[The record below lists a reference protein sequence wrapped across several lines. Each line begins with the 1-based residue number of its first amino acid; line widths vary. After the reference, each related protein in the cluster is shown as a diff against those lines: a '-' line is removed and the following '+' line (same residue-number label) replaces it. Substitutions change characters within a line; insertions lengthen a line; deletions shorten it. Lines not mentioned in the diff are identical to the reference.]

1 MSTLFIRVEGPA
13 GIDAAQG
20 DMSPATKLES
30 GLENA
35 LDDVTAPVIE
45 LSANWLIS
53 DPDGSVRA
61 QGTTDLRGLS
71 ELIDPNTEWV
81 KNPANVVLLIPAG
94 LVLNINCEVPGRNA
108 AQVRRAL
115 PYAVE
120 EFVATDIED
129 MHVAA
134 GDISKGGMIR
144 SQVVERKALDGWLA
158 ALLSIGIRPG
168 YGLSEAEILPGNA
181 ERSTLLFAGDEVL
194 MRNAESAACIDSE
207 NLEFV
212 LGAFVEASGD
222 ETVIETVNGQVD
234 QLVIAQLPPEVKF
247 STTTLDA
254 DQSVLAYLA
263 GLWRERGALADK
275 GINLLQGE
283 YAVRMNATGQVSR
296 WRMVGLIAAAWF
308 GIALLALGAK
318 GIYSGMEADRL
329 NEESVALYKDIY
341 PTTQRIPP
349 NMQRD
354 VQFRMGGQNVAA
366 AEFVPLIGR
375 LSKHITTSIKVR
387 SFNFQGSRDE
397 LSTELI
403 LGGFDALDALKE
415 KLATDGL
422 NVEISSADQQQDGVH
437 ARLRLK
443 AANDAR

>member
-13 GIDAAQG
+13 VVGSAEPEADAETELSA
-20 DMSPATKLES
+20 
-30 GLENA
+30 A
-35 LDDVTAPVIE
+35 LTDVPTYE

-53 DPDGSVRA
+53 EPDGSVQA
-61 QGTTDLRGLS
+61 EGSADLRGLS
-71 ELIDPNTEWV
+71 ELIDPDADWIQ
-81 KNPANVVLLIPAG
+81 NPANVVLLLPAS

-134 GDISKGGMIR
+134 GEINRGGMVR
-144 SQVVERKALDGWLA
+144 SQVVERKQLDDWLA
-158 ALLSIGIRPG
+158 ALQQIGIRPG
-168 YGLSEAEILPGNA
+168 YGLSEAEILPGSVG
-181 ERSTLLFAGDEVL
+181 RSTLLFRGDEVL
-194 MRNAESAACIDSE
+194 MRNTDSAACIDSE

-212 LGAFVEASGD
+212 LGGFIEASGED
-222 ETVIETVNGQVD
+222 AVIQTVNGEIDPLSV
-234 QLVIAQLPPEVKF
+234 AQLPPDVEF
-247 STTTLDA
+247 SATMLEA

-263 GLWRERGALADK
+263 NLWSERGALADK

-283 YAVRMNATGQVSR
+283 YVVRMNTSGEASR
-296 WRMVGLIAAAWF
+296 WRTVGLIAAAWF

-329 NEESVALYKDIY
+329 NAATVALYKDIY
-341 PTTQRIPP
+341 PTTQRVPP
-349 NMQRD
+349 NIKRD

-366 AEFVPLIGR
+366 AQFVPLIGQ
-375 LSKHITTSIKVR
+375 LSKHLTTSIKVR

-415 KLATDGL
+415 KLATDGMS
-422 NVEISSADQQQDGVH
+422 VEISSADQQQDGVH

-443 AANDAR
+443 AANNAR